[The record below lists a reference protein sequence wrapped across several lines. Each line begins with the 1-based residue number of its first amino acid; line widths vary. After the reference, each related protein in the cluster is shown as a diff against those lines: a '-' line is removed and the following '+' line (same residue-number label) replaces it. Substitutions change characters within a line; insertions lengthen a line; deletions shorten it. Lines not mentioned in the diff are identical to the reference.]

1 MAGNFTIKNK
11 FSIAALGISLL
22 AFGTVA
28 SAQKTTK
35 SKKEK
40 AKTPDATASA
50 EPDKVLY
57 ERAMNDIKRARYTEG
72 RLSLQTLINTY
83 PDSEYLAK
91 AKLAQADSYYKE
103 GGTSNITQ
111 AISEYKDFITFFPFL
126 DEASYAQMQV
136 GMAHFKMME
145 KSDRDTTQALAAEDE
160 LQAFLLKYPQSPL
173 AADAEQRLREVQEV
187 LADGEFKVARFYYVK
202 QDYRASAARLVQ
214 MTDRYPLYSAS
225 DQALWMLGD
234 VYSRA
239 KQISKNEDDKN
250 HWADVAAKCYGR
262 ILKDYP
268 LSKYAPDAKARLT
281 SMGMPVP
288 AADPA
293 AVARMQKEQA
303 FEKEHRQSALLK
315 MPLEMLKSTPDVA
328 TAAHAG
334 PPNLSPPTDV
344 ISATDILKPGAAG
357 PTFGVMAASTGAG
370 QSGSAE
376 TTVVT
381 EGGGAVP
388 EGGSGST
395 STAGVQI
402 IEAPGAVQPGTAAIA
417 PTSVQPTTIA
427 PPTNTPP
434 SNPPFGNPASGAAAS
449 PTTNPPAPSAPVNP
463 PVASGAAGESS
474 SSSNPNST
482 STTGTTGAPG
492 SANPTAAA
500 KDGTAAPA
508 TPAAGTKGQ
517 NKADD
522 SKESSSKKKKGIHK
536 IIPW

>member
-1 MAGNFTIKNK
+1 MAGNLTIKNR
-11 FSIAALGISLL
+11 FFIAALGISLL

-28 SAQKTTK
+28 SAQKATK
-35 SKKEK
+35 DKK
-40 AKTPDATASA
+40 AKPKTNDTTASA

-57 ERAMNDIKRARYTEG
+57 DRAMADMKRARYTEG

-136 GMAHFKMME
+136 GMAHYKMME

-160 LQAFLLKYPQSPL
+160 FQAFLLKYPQSPL
-173 AADAEQRLREVQEV
+173 AGDAEQKLRDVQEV

-214 MTDRYPLYSAS
+214 MTDRYPLYSGS

-239 KQISKNEDDKN
+239 KQLSKNEDDKN
-250 HWADVAAKCYGR
+250 HWADVSAKCYGR

-268 LSKYAPDAKARLT
+268 LSKYAPNAKARLT

-303 FEKEHRQSALLK
+303 YEKEHHQSALLK
-315 MPLEMLKSTPDVA
+315 MPLEMLKSNPDLA

-334 PPNLSPPTDV
+334 PPNLNPPTDAV
-344 ISATDILKPGAAG
+344 SATDILKPGASG
-357 PTFGVMAASTGAG
+357 PTFGVSAASAGGAG
-370 QSGSAE
+370 EAGSAD
-376 TTVVT
+376 TTVT
-381 EGGGAVP
+381 QGGGAVT
-388 EGGSGST
+388 EGNSGST
-395 STAGVQI
+395 IATAGAQI
-402 IEAPGAVQPGTAAIA
+402 IEAPGAVQPGTPAIA
-417 PTSVQPTTIA
+417 PSSVPTETAA
-427 PPTNTPP
+427 PPANTPP
-434 SNPPFGNPASGAAAS
+434 SNPPFTNPAPGAAAS
-449 PTTNPPAPSAPVNP
+449 PTTNPPAPSTPVNP
-463 PVASGAAGESS
+463 PAATGAAGESS
-474 SSSNPNST
+474 SSTPNST
-482 STTGTTGAPG
+482 STAGTPG
-492 SANPTAAA
+492 TAAT
-500 KDGTAAPA
+500 KDGTATPA
-508 TPAAGTKGQ
+508 TPAAATQG
-517 NKADD
+517 KADD

>member
-1 MAGNFTIKNK
+1 
-11 FSIAALGISLL
+11 
-22 AFGTVA
+22 
-28 SAQKTTK
+28 
-35 SKKEK
+35 
-40 AKTPDATASA
+40 
-50 EPDKVLY
+50 
-57 ERAMNDIKRARYTEG
+57 
-72 RLSLQTLINTY
+72 
-83 PDSEYLAK
+83 
-91 AKLAQADSYYKE
+91 
-103 GGTSNITQ
+103 
-111 AISEYKDFITFFPFL
+111 
-126 DEASYAQMQV
+126 
-136 GMAHFKMME
+136 
-145 KSDRDTTQALAAEDE
+145 
-160 LQAFLLKYPQSPL
+160 
-173 AADAEQRLREVQEV
+173 
-187 LADGEFKVARFYYVK
+187 
-202 QDYRASAARLVQ
+202 

-250 HWADVAAKCYGR
+250 HWADVAAKCYSR

-268 LSKYAPDAKARLT
+268 LSKYAPDARARLK

-303 FEKEHRQSALLK
+303 FEKEHHQSALLK

-334 PPNLSPPTDV
+334 SPNLSPPTDA

-357 PTFGVMAASTGAG
+357 PTFGITATSTGAG
-370 QSGSAE
+370 APGSAE

-381 EGGGAVP
+381 EGGGVT

-395 STAGVQI
+395 ITAGAQI
-402 IEAPGAVQPGTAAIA
+402 IDAPGAVQPGTAAIA
-417 PTSVQPTTIA
+417 PTSVQATASA

-434 SNPPFGNPASGAAAS
+434 SNPPFNSPVSGAAAS
-449 PTTNPPAPSAPVNP
+449 PTTNPPASSAPVNP
-463 PVASGAAGESS
+463 PVANGAAGESS
-474 SSSNPNST
+474 SSANPNST
-482 STTGTTGAPG
+482 STTGTAGAAG
-492 SANPTAAA
+492 TAAPTAAAA

-508 TPAAGTKGQ
+508 TPAANTKGQ
-517 NKADD
+517 KADD

>member
-1 MAGNFTIKNK
+1 MAANLTIKNR
-11 FSIAALGISLL
+11 FFAAALGISLL
-22 AFGTVA
+22 AFATVA
-28 SAQKTTK
+28 SAQKPTK
-35 SKKEK
+35 DKKAK
-40 AKTPDATASA
+40 AKTDDTTASA

-57 ERAMNDIKRARYTEG
+57 DRAMNDIKRARYTEG

-126 DEASYAQMQV
+126 ENEASYAQMQV
-136 GMAHFKMME
+136 GMAHYKMME

-160 LQAFLLKYPQSPL
+160 FQAFLLKYPQSPL
-173 AADAEQRLREVQEV
+173 ATDAEQKLRDVQEI

-214 MTDRYPLYSAS
+214 MTDRYPLYSGS

-239 KQISKNEDDKN
+239 KQLSKNEDDKN
-250 HWADVAAKCYGR
+250 HWADVSALCYGR

-288 AADPA
+288 AANPA

-303 FEKEHRQSALLK
+303 YESAHRQNALLK
-315 MPLEMLKSTPDVA
+315 MPLEMLKSNPDVA

-334 PPNLSPPTDV
+334 PPNLSPPTDAV
-344 ISATDILKPGAAG
+344 SATDILKPGAAG
-357 PTFGVMAASTGAG
+357 PTFGVSASSAGGASE
-370 QSGSAE
+370 QGSAD
-376 TTVVT
+376 TTVT
-381 EGGGAVP
+381 EGGGAVT
-388 EGGSGST
+388 EGSSGST
-395 STAGVQI
+395 ITAGAEI
-402 IEAPGAVQPGTAAIA
+402 IETGAVQPGTPAVA
-417 PTSVQPTTIA
+417 PSSVPTETAA
-427 PPTNTPP
+427 PPANTPP
-434 SNPPFGNPASGAAAS
+434 SNPPFNNPAPGAAAS
-449 PTTNPPAPSAPVNP
+449 PTTNAPAPSTPVNP
-463 PVASGAAGESS
+463 PAANAAVGESS
-474 SSSNPNST
+474 SSTPSST
-482 STTGTTGAPG
+482 SATGTTGAPG
-492 SANPTAAA
+492 GTATPAAA
-500 KDGTAAPA
+500 TKDGAAAPA
-508 TPAAGTKGQ
+508 TPAATTKG
-517 NKADD
+517 KADD

>member
-11 FSIAALGISLL
+11 FLIAALGISLL

-28 SAQKTTK
+28 SAQKTAK

-57 ERAMNDIKRARYTEG
+57 DRAMNDIKRARYTEG

-173 AADAEQRLREVQEV
+173 APDAEQRLREVQEV

-268 LSKYAPDAKARLT
+268 LSKYAPDAKARLK

-334 PPNLSPPTDV
+334 SPNLSPPTDA

-357 PTFGVMAASTGAG
+357 PTFGIAATSTGAG
-370 QSGSAE
+370 APGSAE

-381 EGGGAVP
+381 EGGGVT

-395 STAGVQI
+395 ITAGAQI

-417 PTSVQPTTIA
+417 PTSAQPTTSA
-427 PPTNTPP
+427 PAANTPP
-434 SNPPFGNPASGAAAS
+434 SNPPFNSPASGAAAS

-463 PVASGAAGESS
+463 PVANGEPGESS

-492 SANPTAAA
+492 TATPAADA
-500 KDGTAAPA
+500 KDGTATPA
-508 TPAAGTKGQ
+508 TTAANTKGQ
-517 NKADD
+517 KADD

>member
-1 MAGNFTIKNK
+1 MAANLTIKNRF
-11 FSIAALGISLL
+11 FSFFIVALGIFLL
-22 AFGTVA
+22 AFATVA
-28 SAQKTTK
+28 SAQKPTK
-35 SKKEK
+35 DKKAK
-40 AKTPDATASA
+40 AKTDDTTASA

-57 ERAMNDIKRARYTEG
+57 DRAMADMKRARYTEG

-136 GMAHFKMME
+136 GMAHYKMME

-160 LQAFLLKYPQSPL
+160 FQAFLLKYPQSPL
-173 AADAEQRLREVQEV
+173 APDAEQKLRDVQEV

-214 MTDRYPLYSAS
+214 MTDRYPLYSGS

-239 KQISKNEDDKN
+239 KQLSKNEDDKN
-250 HWADVAAKCYGR
+250 HWADVAASCYGR

-303 FEKEHRQSALLK
+303 YESAHRQNALLK
-315 MPLEMLKSTPDVA
+315 MPLEMLKSNPDVA
-328 TAAHAG
+328 TAAHSGA
-334 PPNLSPPTDV
+334 PNLSPPTDA

-357 PTFGVMAASTGAG
+357 PSFGIAASSAGGAG
-370 QSGSAE
+370 VQGSAD
-376 TTVVT
+376 TTIT
-381 EGGGAVP
+381 EGGGAVT
-388 EGGSGST
+388 EGSSGST
-395 STAGVQI
+395 IAAGAEI
-402 IEAPGAVQPGTAAIA
+402 IEAPGPVQPGTAAVAPSSA
-417 PTSVQPTTIA
+417 PTETAA
-427 PPTNTPP
+427 PPANTPP
-434 SNPPFGNPASGAAAS
+434 SNPPFNNPAPGAAAS
-449 PTTNPPAPSAPVNP
+449 PTTNPPAPSTPVNP
-463 PVASGAAGESS
+463 PTANAAVGESS
-474 SSSNPNST
+474 STPSSTPA
-482 STTGTTGAPG
+482 TGTPG
-492 SANPTAAA
+492 DPGTATPAA
-500 KDGTAAPA
+500 TKDGAAAPA
-508 TPAAGTKGQ
+508 TPAAATPG
-517 NKADD
+517 KADD